1 MRSLG
6 LIAGL
11 WLLGSSSA
19 LALENGLP
27 VVEASPSIE
36 CAGGLRIAGGTAPLA
51 MLHAAAERGDVVAL
65 STLGCMYAKG
75 DGVKP
80 NPLRAFGYFDRI
92 AHEHEDDPPDH
103 PQDRKSVV

>member
-11 WLLGSSSA
+11 WLLGSSST

-36 CAGGLRIAGGTAPLA
+36 CAGGLHFASGTAPLA
-51 MLHAAAERGDVVAL
+51 VLHAAAERGDLVAL

-75 DGVKP
+75 IGIKP
-80 NPLRAFGYFDRI
+80 NPLKAFEYFNRI

-103 PQDRKSVV
+103 PQARLV